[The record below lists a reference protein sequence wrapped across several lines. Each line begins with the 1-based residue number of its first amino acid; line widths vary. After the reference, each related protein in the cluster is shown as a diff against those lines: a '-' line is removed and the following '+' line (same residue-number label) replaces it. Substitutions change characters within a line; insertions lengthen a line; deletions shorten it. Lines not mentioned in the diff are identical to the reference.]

1 MIRYAFRIEYNGAGY
16 AGWQQQRGQKS
27 VQEAFEAALSRLDPS
42 AGRTVAAG
50 RTDSGVHALGQVVHV
65 DLDRE
70 WHPFRLCEALNAH
83 LRFEQVR
90 VLDAV
95 HVNGDFSA
103 RFSACRRI
111 YAYRIL
117 CRRAPPSIESGLVWH
132 VRKSLDA
139 ELMIEAAG
147 HLVGRHDFTTFRSA
161 HCQSSSSVKTLES
174 LEVGTRAL
182 RYGTEIK
189 ITATARSFLHRQ
201 VRSMVGSLERVG
213 AAAILPGEL
222 AAMLAAR
229 NRSACGPV
237 APPEGLYLEDVEYDP
252 DPFAPAA

>member
-1 MIRYAFRIEYNGAGY
+1 MFRYAFRIEYNGTGY
-16 AGWQQQRGQKS
+16 AGWQRQRGQKS
-27 VQEAFEAALSRLDPS
+27 VQETFETALSRLDPS
-42 AGRTVAAG
+42 ATRTVAAG
-50 RTDSGVHALGQVVHV
+50 RTDTGVHALGQVVHV
-65 DLDRE
+65 DLDRY
-70 WHPFRLCEALNAH
+70 WDSFRLCEALNAH

-95 HVNGDFSA
+95 QVSGDFSS
-103 RFSACRRI
+103 RHSACRRI

-117 CRRAPPSIESGLVWH
+117 CRRAPPTIESGLVWH
-132 VRKSLDA
+132 VRKSLDH
-139 ELMIEAAG
+139 ELMREAAV

-161 HCQSSSSVKTLES
+161 HCQSSSPVKTLDS
-174 LEVGTRAL
+174 LDVGTRSL

-189 ITATARSFLHRQ
+189 ITAIARSYLHRQ

-213 AAAILPGEL
+213 AAAIPPGEI

-237 APPEGLYLEDVEYDP
+237 APPQGLYLVDVEYDP
-252 DPFAPAA
+252 DPFVPDA